1 MDIGYNQDDKKVNE
15 NKEAKLAW
23 GCRRAA
29 VEAAKKMEKV
39 FFCIFLVCFILFE
52 HNYFTRDFIIRPPKM
67 LP

>member
-39 FFCIFLVCFILFE
+39 FLYILSIF
-52 HNYFTRDFIIRPPKM
+52 YIIRT
-67 LP
+67 